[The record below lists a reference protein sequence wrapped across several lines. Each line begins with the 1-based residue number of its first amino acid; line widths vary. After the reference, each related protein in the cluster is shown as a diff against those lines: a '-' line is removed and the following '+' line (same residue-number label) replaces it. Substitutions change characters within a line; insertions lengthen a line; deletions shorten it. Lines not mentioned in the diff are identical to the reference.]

1 MKSIL
6 GKQVKIYDSGNTTP
20 KEIVIHAFV
29 NFLYGML
36 NGLVIAA
43 VGMGNPM
50 LIAVAYYT
58 LKQVESKVLNRNKYT
73 SRFGKEWLF
82 PIPSTLGFLLG
93 WYISLYF
100 N

>member
-1 MKSIL
+1 MSKL
-6 GKQVKIYDSGNTTP
+6 KKQVKIYDAETTP
-20 KEIVIHAFV
+20 LEIMQHSFV

-43 VGMGNPM
+43 VTIGSPI
-50 LIAVAYYT
+50 LIVAAYYI

-73 SRFGKEWLF
+73 SKLGKQWIF

-93 WYISLYF
+93 WYISSYF
-100 N
+100 E